1 MRYNNIR
8 YGADPE
14 LFLTDRSG
22 VLRSAIG
29 KIGGSKREP
38 RFIDDMGSA
47 VQEDNVAVEF
57 NIPPAKTKEEFVGSI
72 SHVMNYL
79 HGYVS
84 AMDLTLCVV
93 PAARFP
99 MEELLEPK
107 AMEFGCE
114 PDYNVWSKSINH
126 KPDAYGE
133 NLTLRSAG
141 GHLHVSWDDPD
152 IESAEEVIKAMDVFC
167 GAASI
172 VHDSDMLRRKLY
184 GSAGAF
190 RFKPYG
196 VEYRTLSNFW
206 IRSPDLVGWLFDQ
219 ANKAMEFLNTGQRI
233 KDIHSKLIQSCIN
246 TGDESKLEELQ
257 KYYPI

>member
-1 MRYNNIR
+1 MRYTNIR

-29 KIGGSKREP
+29 LIGGTKAEP
-38 RFIDDMGSA
+38 RRIDDFGSA

-57 NIPPAKTKEEFVGSI
+57 NIPPSKTKEEFIHHIG
-72 SHVMNYL
+72 HVLGYL
-79 HGYVS
+79 HDYVS
-84 AMDLTLCVV
+84 QKELSLCVV
-93 PAARFP
+93 PAATFP
-99 MEELLEPK
+99 DEELKDPR
-107 AMEFGCE
+107 AMTFGCE

-126 KPDAYGE
+126 PPSPSEKFF
-133 NLTLRSAG
+133 NLRSAG
-141 GHLHVSWDDPD
+141 GHLHISWDNPD
-152 IESAEEVIKAMDVFC
+152 IPSAEDVVRVMDVFC
-167 GAASI
+167 GAAS
-172 VHDSDMLRRKLY
+172 VVYDSDMLRRKLY

-206 IRSPDLVGWLFDQ
+206 IKSPNLTEWIFDQ
-219 ANKAMEFLNTGQRI
+219 ATKGMEYLNAGYRVNEE
-233 KDIHSKLIQSCIN
+233 HSELIQECIN
-246 TGDESKLEELQ
+246 TGNEALLEELQ